1 MTLFEV
7 VRREIDWEKKFIDK
21 MKFYKDFYDNYC
33 MGDSGYKNMPQL
45 ILVCED
51 DKHMAETF
59 KQIVT
64 NSLEL
69 SNITLLFTTDLRQ
82 NEENLS
88 KSLIQFK
95 LDETTQK
102 YKVQNV
108 ELKLLES

>member
-1 MTLFEV
+1 MTITVL
-7 VRREIDWEKKFIDK
+7 EILDI
-21 MKFYKDFYDNYC
+21 
-33 MGDSGYKNMPQL
+33 KNMPQL

>member
-1 MTLFEV
+1 
-7 VRREIDWEKKFIDK
+7 
-21 MKFYKDFYDNYC
+21 MK
-33 MGDSGYKNMPQL
+33 
-45 ILVCED
+45 
-51 DKHMAETF
+51 AETF

>member
-1 MTLFEV
+1 
-7 VRREIDWEKKFIDK
+7 
-21 MKFYKDFYDNYC
+21 
-33 MGDSGYKNMPQL
+33 MPQL

>member
-1 MTLFEV
+1 MQ
-7 VRREIDWEKKFIDK
+7 
-21 MKFYKDFYDNYC
+21 
-33 MGDSGYKNMPQL
+33 QL

-59 KQIVT
+59 KPIVT

>member
-1 MTLFEV
+1 MLKT
-7 VRREIDWEKKFIDK
+7 
-21 MKFYKDFYDNYC
+21 
-33 MGDSGYKNMPQL
+33 
-45 ILVCED
+45 
-51 DKHMAETF
+51 
-59 KQIVT
+59 
-64 NSLEL
+64 
-69 SNITLLFTTDLRQ
+69 LRQ